1 MLTAGPRRLPVSSSL
16 PGRPGPEAT
25 DGSLDG
31 YMPAPLPLPTG
42 ELGAPVELSPG
53 ARVNTPTMLF
63 AANSLLALVAVVAA
77 LGLQR
82 PELLALGA
90 PALVLLA
97 VGLLDGGYPSVG
109 VSASMDAPRALEGD
123 LTRLRITVTSPEDVG
138 LVEIEMGLAPAFQA
152 VGAQRFVV
160 AIRRGR
166 PRTVELRLVPQD
178 WGVLEL
184 PSFTV
189 RTRRSSGLFASSVQ
203 YRCTGSLRVHI
214 NEEPAR
220 SLLEPAA
227 FRRVVGSHL
236 ATDRSEGCEIADV
249 RPYHPG
255 DRLQAINWRI
265 SARYDE
271 PWVTLR
277 HPDRSTTI
285 VLVLDAH
292 ANYASDGQDTL
303 RRTVRAA
310 MGLARLHLNAQ
321 DEVGLLLTGQ
331 GRRWI
336 PPHLGLSHLATLTD
350 ALLELS
356 TNDWAEHQQ
365 RGDRID
371 RMIPVDAVVIAI
383 SPLLNDAF
391 GHLLEPLLA
400 RGQQVNVI
408 EPQYRLPSDIQ
419 VRSRDDNGDPTIARR
434 VFELEQHLRRRFLNE
449 MGAAVSPWSDDE
461 PIESTLLR
469 SRQAHRAR
477 MAVPRRVRQ

>member
-1 MLTAGPRRLPVSSSL
+1 
-16 PGRPGPEAT
+16 
-25 DGSLDG
+25 
-31 YMPAPLPLPTG
+31 
-42 ELGAPVELSPG
+42 
-53 ARVNTPTMLF
+53 MLF
-63 AANSLLALVAVVAA
+63 AGHGLLALCAIVAA

-82 PELLALGA
+82 SELLALGA

-97 VGLLDGGYPSVG
+97 VGLLDGGYPAVT
-109 VSASMDAPRALEGD
+109 VTAAMDAPRALEGD
-123 LTRLRITVTSPEDVG
+123 LTRLRVTVASADSVG
-138 LVEIEMGLAPAFQA
+138 LVEVEMSQAPSFHAI
-152 VGAQRFVV
+152 GIQRFVV

-166 PRTVELRLVPQD
+166 ARTIEFQLVPRD

-189 RTRRSSGLFASSVQ
+189 RTRRSTALFASNVQ

-220 SLLEPAA
+220 SLLEPSA

-236 ATDRSEGCEIADV
+236 ASDRGEGCEIADV
-249 RPYHPG
+249 RPYQSG

-265 SARYDE
+265 SARFDE

-277 HPDRSTTI
+277 HPDRSTTL

-321 DEVGLLLTGQ
+321 DQVGLLLTGQ

-336 PPHLGLSHLATLTD
+336 RPQLGLSHLATMTD

-356 TNDWAEHQQ
+356 TNDWAEHQHK
-365 RGDRID
+365 RERLDRL
-371 RMIPVDAVVIAI
+371 IPVDAVVIAI
-383 SPLLNDAF
+383 SPLLNDVF
-391 GHLLEPLLA
+391 GQLLEPLLA
-400 RGQQVNVI
+400 RGQQVHVI
-408 EPQYRLPSDIQ
+408 EPQYRLPSDIL
-419 VRSRDDNGDPTIARR
+419 VRSRDDNGDPEIARR
-434 VFELEQHLRRRFLNE
+434 VFELEQHLRRRALNE
-449 MGAAVSPWSDDE
+449 LGASVSPWSDDE
-461 PIESTLLR
+461 PIESTLIRL
-469 SRQAHRAR
+469 RQAQRAR
-477 MAVPRRVRQ
+477 LATPRRIPR